1 MRAMPAAQQL
11 DDMAQAAMVQW
22 LRIVRIDRILD
33 LRKLLD
39 VGAACEERQPVDQ
52 ELAICGIVF
61 EPERV
66 EPRRRAGAQ
75 HVIAS
80 ADRADEQLA
89 AAVLVEEDDARI
101 ELARLR
107 EQEIERHGLSRTRRS
122 EERRVGKEVVSTFRS
137 RWAPYH

>member
-75 HVIAS
+75 HFIAS
-80 ADRADEQLA
+80 AERPDDKHAADVLVSEDDTVFQLA
-89 AAVLVEEDDARI
+89 
-101 ELARLR
+101 
-107 EQEIERHGLSRTRRS
+107 RRGR
-122 EERRVGKEVVSTFRS
+122 ERRGAGKV
-137 RWAPYH
+137 WG

>member
-1 MRAMPAAQQL
+1 MRAMPAAQRL
-11 DDMAQAAMVQW
+11 DDRAQAAMVQG

-61 EPERV
+61 EQERV

-80 ADRADEQLA
+80 ADRADAKLA
-89 AAVLVEEDDARI
+89 APVLVEEDDAR
-101 ELARLR
+101 L
-107 EQEIERHGLSRTRRS
+107 EIALDRKRTRLNS
-122 EERRVGKEVVSTFRS
+122 S
-137 RWAPYH
+137 P

>member
-75 HVIAS
+75 HVKIGRAS
-80 ADRADEQLA
+80 C
-89 AAVLVEEDDARI
+89 
-101 ELARLR
+101 R
-107 EQEIERHGLSRTRRS
+107 ERGCQYVKNW
-122 EERRVGKEVVSTFRS
+122 VGPVNLKKK
-137 RWAPYH
+137 